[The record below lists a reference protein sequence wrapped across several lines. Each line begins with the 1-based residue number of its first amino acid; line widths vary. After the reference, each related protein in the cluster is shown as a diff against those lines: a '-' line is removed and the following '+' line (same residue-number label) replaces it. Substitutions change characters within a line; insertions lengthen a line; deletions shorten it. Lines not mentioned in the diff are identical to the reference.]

1 MEKKETVKF
10 MERIKSHYQEFIID
24 DFKISEWHGKLKDY
38 DAEDVNAKLDEHLS
52 SEVYGEQIP
61 KVYFLTKYL
70 IPTAEKGKV
79 KHYTVVCKACGQ
91 AVFDSEIDKHE
102 QRCLES
108 NSIVRDM
115 KKYFNIQ
122 VDKQEL
128 MLMDNVKFERTYQKY
143 LNKMLEADIPDF
155 RKKII
160 ARILYPDM
168 EVDVNAII
176 DEMVGKQC

>member
-10 MERIKSHYQEFIID
+10 MERIKSHYQEFVID

-38 DAEDVNAKLDEHLS
+38 DAEDVNAKLDEHLN

-70 IPTAEKGKV
+70 IPTVDKGKV
-79 KHYTVVCKACGQ
+79 KHYTVICKACGQ
-91 AVFDSEIDKHE
+91 AVFDTEIKKHE

-108 NSIVRDM
+108 NSVVRDM
-115 KKYFNIQ
+115 KNYFNIK
-122 VDKQEL
+122 VDKQQL
-128 MLMDNVKFERTYQKY
+128 MLMDDKKFEATYQKY
-143 LNKMLEADIPDF
+143 LNKMLEAPIPNF

-176 DEMVGKQC
+176 DEMVGKK

>member
-1 MEKKETVKF
+1 MDKKETKRF

-24 DFKISEWHGKLKDY
+24 EFKFSEWYGKLKDY
-38 DAEDVNAKLDEHLS
+38 DAEDVNAKLDEHLN

-70 IPTAEKGKV
+70 IPTADKGKV
-79 KHYTVVCKACGQ
+79 KHYTVICKACGQ
-91 AVFDSEIDKHE
+91 AVFDTEIKKHE

-115 KKYFNIQ
+115 KKYFDIK

-143 LNKMLEADIPDF
+143 LNKMLEAPIPDF

-160 ARILYPDM
+160 ARILCPDM

-176 DEMVGKQC
+176 DEMAGKK